1 MQMADKPVNTGLLDK
16 YDYTILS
23 TLALEGRLSITE
35 LAERVG
41 LSKSPVQARL
51 KKLEAQ
57 RYILGYH
64 AKLNNQ
70 LLGKSHVAFVQ
81 IKLNNTTAQA
91 LEAFNRA
98 VKEIEAVEQCHMM
111 AANFD
116 YLLKVRTS
124 DINNYREVLG
134 ESISSLPYV
143 AHSSTFVS
151 MAAIVDP
158 Q

>member
-1 MQMADKPVNTGLLDK
+1 MPSKKCIDELDK
-16 YDYTILS
+16 FDHAILK
-23 TLALEGRLSITE
+23 TLANDGRLSVTE

-51 KKLEAQ
+51 KRLQ
-57 RYILGYH
+57 NDRYILGFQ
-64 AKLNNQ
+64 AKLNHE
-70 LLGKSHVAFVQ
+70 LMGKPHVAFVQ

-98 VKEIEAVEQCHMM
+98 VKEVEAVEQCHMI
-111 AANFD
+111 ASNFD

-124 DINNYREVLG
+124 DINTYRAVLG
-134 ESISSLPYV
+134 ESISALPHV

-151 MAAIVDP
+151 MAAVIEP

>member
-1 MQMADKPVNTGLLDK
+1 MASNSSNHRTLDK
-16 YDYTILS
+16 YDSAILS
-23 TLALEGRLSITE
+23 TLALEGRLGLTE

-57 RYILGYH
+57 HYILGYQ
-64 AKLNNQ
+64 AKLNNE

-98 VKEIEAVEQCHMM
+98 VKTIDVVEQCHMM

-116 YLLKVRTS
+116 YLLKVRTR
-124 DINNYREVLG
+124 DINDYRKVLG

-158 Q
+158 QQ